1 VIQTTKQDGSIS
13 SVSYDQAT
21 PGVAGV
27 CTVSTDEAGK
37 LRRACSDALGRL
49 VEVDEPNPGAQATYA
64 QASVSIGGSE
74 QANPQSGSSGSLTDE
89 YVFFDGERVARKST
103 NGVFYY
109 FSDHLKTASV
119 ITDASGNIKSESD
132 FYPWGGELQFV
143 NNDSNHYKFTG
154 KERDSETQLDYF
166 GARYYSNGLGRFV
179 TPDWAAKATAVP
191 YAEFSD
197 PQSLNL
203 YTYVRN
209 IPTTQYDPDGHDPL
223 LAIDIIQFLAA
234 HFGHVGT
241 VEGNVRSEYNARIAE
256 TKANQG
262 GNITSA
268 QREAMQQELRQGSTS
283 TGRALA
289 EAHDAK
295 TAAAKAAKA
304 TAGTLEESAGRTNPA
319 FNVAGKIGKVA
330 GPVGTAVAI
339 GLAVKNV
346 ADAPQGQ
353 KLETAAKEG
362 GGIGDAIAGGELG
375 AALFSETGPGAILGG
390 IGGAVIGGVAGKGA
404 VDKFFHPDATAPPQK
419 CEGCGWVK

>member
-1 VIQTTKQDGSIS
+1 VNPISI
-13 SVSYDQAT
+13 
-21 PGVAGV
+21 
-27 CTVSTDEAGK
+27 
-37 LRRACSDALGRL
+37 
-49 VEVDEPNPGAQATYA
+49 
-64 QASVSIGGSE
+64 
-74 QANPQSGSSGSLTDE
+74 
-89 YVFFDGERVARKST
+89 
-103 NGVFYY
+103 
-109 FSDHLKTASV
+109 
-119 ITDASGNIKSESD
+119 
-132 FYPWGGELQFV
+132 PWGGELQFV